1 MSETQELI
9 KTQKGFFH
17 HHCAQES
24 VHVFVDGHLQVED
37 GFFYMLKAPNLP
49 LVLNIL
55 IDHPS
60 NAHSHDS
67 IVPRGDEHQS
77 QTHAHAQEGQ
87 GPVGAT
93 GPRLDLCTYEY
104 EQNNLVTAGTEGSHK
119 YH

>member
-1 MSETQELI
+1 MTDRSFT
-9 KTQKGFFH
+9 G
-17 HHCAQES
+17 
-24 VHVFVDGHLQVED
+24 G
-37 GFFYMLKAPNLP
+37 GWFFYVLKAPNLP

-67 IVPRGDEHQS
+67 IVPGGDEHQS

-104 EQNNLVTAGTEGSHK
+104 EQTTSLQQEQREVINIIQV
-119 YH
+119 